1 MISKIFFNNK
11 WKDSLSKKIF
21 TRKSLTDN
29 NIFKYSEC
37 NSKDVERVTKSAKMG
52 LENNKKLSRYKIS
65 NYLKKISIKINKN
78 KSKLAK
84 LQSQETGK
92 PLNQSI
98 KEVEY
103 SVKLWFFASKAAK
116 NKINYRVF
124 CKKDTYANIISEPV
138 GIVALIIP
146 WNYPI
151 VVTSERLPFIL
162 AAGNSVIIKPSE
174 YASQAIIFLLK
185 IINEVRPPL
194 GTINMITGSRILGQK
209 LVENSYVN
217 MVSFTG
223 STKVGKVIM
232 SICAKSIKRVSLE
245 LGGKNSIIVLKD
257 ANIEKAVQAVID
269 GFTSNAGQACVG
281 TSKLIIDKKINNNF
295 VIRLIKKLNLKKIN
309 YGPITTNKQ
318 YQNILKILKKN
329 KKFNKKII
337 YGSFNKNKKMIMSP
351 IVYSGL
357 PNNSDLNKIELFAPI
372 LTITKFSSINKAIDL
387 ANDTEYGLASVIYS
401 KKLSTAKK
409 VASEIKAGRIWIN
422 NSVKNN
428 YANVPIGGFKQSGL
442 NRECG
447 LEGIKTYSEI
457 KSVIIN
463 EKK

>member
-1 MISKIFFNNK
+1 M
-11 WKDSLSKKIF
+11 
-21 TRKSLTDN
+21 
-29 NIFKYSEC
+29 
-37 NSKDVERVTKSAKMG
+37 
-52 LENNKKLSRYKIS
+52 
-65 NYLKKISIKINKN
+65 
-78 KSKLAK
+78 
-84 LQSQETGK
+84 
-92 PLNQSI
+92 
-98 KEVEY
+98 
-103 SVKLWFFASKAAK
+103 
-116 NKINYRVF
+116 
-124 CKKDTYANIISEPV
+124 
-138 GIVALIIP
+138 
-146 WNYPI
+146 
-151 VVTSERLPFIL
+151 

-281 TSKLIIDKKINNNF
+281 TSKLIIDKKIYNNF

-337 YGSFNKNKKMIMSP
+337 YGSFNKNKK
-351 IVYSGL
+351 
-357 PNNSDLNKIELFAPI
+357 
-372 LTITKFSSINKAIDL
+372 
-387 ANDTEYGLASVIYS
+387 
-401 KKLSTAKK
+401 
-409 VASEIKAGRIWIN
+409 
-422 NSVKNN
+422 
-428 YANVPIGGFKQSGL
+428 
-442 NRECG
+442 
-447 LEGIKTYSEI
+447 
-457 KSVIIN
+457 
-463 EKK
+463 